1 MKNEYTLF
9 ENEPATEMELKDA
22 ESSLLAARN
31 QQMDNMMENKNVSA
45 ISRPMESDIPEMDE
59 NAQTYEKKEIFADVT
74 AYFHGDELAASV
86 WIDKYALKN
95 KEGKLVER
103 TPDDMP
109 ASATATRWSPF
120 PTASSSAT
128 ATTPTPTAASCRWTR
143 SRCS

>member
-9 ENEPATEMELKDA
+9 ENEPLTEMEQKDA

-31 QQMDNMMENKNVSA
+31 QQMENMTENEQVST
-45 ISRPMESDIPEMDE
+45 PVFQFGSDIPEMDE

-95 KEGKLVER
+95 REGKLVEH
-103 TPDDMP
+103 TPDDMH
-109 ASATATRWSPF
+109 R
-120 PTASSSAT
+120 
-128 ATTPTPTAASCRWTR
+128 RR
-143 SRCS
+143 VVEK